1 MLAAMVAILTI
12 ETQIYI
18 ILYCQQTLASTIQ
31 INTRR
36 RQMTTHTMPVL
47 ISLY

>member
-18 ILYCQQTLASTIQ
+18 ILYRQQTLAASTIQ

-36 RQMTTHTMPVL
+36 RQMTTDTMPV
-47 ISLY
+47 